1 MSALLTITIPTFNRA
16 EHLDVLLDSLFAQVN
31 AFKDDIRLV
40 VIDNH
45 STDDTALRCEAWKQK
60 GMPFEYICNAENI
73 GMARNIIKCF
83 DIAETEYSWTIG
95 DDDVLRDGTVAH
107 VMGILKRDRPDL
119 LHFGARTFHWPA
131 SVSERCA
138 VATINAKF
146 MDAMSFVRLV
156 NVYMTFLS
164 CLVVRKAT
172 RPTSVDS
179 ARIEQRANSVIPQL
193 SWILDILM
201 AGTRFCFVPQRLVLS
216 RIGGSGGYNACE
228 TFSTRL
234 VEILDASASIRL
246 ARAFKARTV
255 VKYLPSMII
264 MMRAQSSG
272 DFSLSDADPAHLKR
286 AYSQCIG
293 YWLFVVPVTYL
304 PLRLARIPYLVS
316 RLVAKCIGV
325 LDRVDIYLFRLHR

>member
-16 EHLDVLLDSLFAQVN
+16 EHLDVLLDSLFAQIN

-119 LHFGARTFHWPA
+119 LRFGAQPFHSPVT
-131 SVSERCA
+131 VSQRRA
-138 VATINAKF
+138 IATVKPKL

-164 CLVVRKAT
+164 CLVLRKAT
-172 RPTSVDS
+172 YRDAPEAAPLDKYSS
-179 ARIEQRANSVIPQL
+179 SVIPQL
-193 SWILDILM
+193 GWTLDILM
-201 AGTRFCFVPQRLVLS
+201 VGQRFCYVPQCLVLG
-216 RIGGSGGYNACE
+216 RAGASGGYNACE

-234 VEILDASASIRL
+234 VEILDASMSARL
-246 ARAFKARTV
+246 ARVFKARTV

-264 MMRAQSSG
+264 KIRADVSG
-272 DFSLSDADPAHLKR
+272 SFSLSEADPHHLKR
-286 AYSQCIG
+286 AYSQFSA
-293 YWLFVVPVTYL
+293 YWLFIFPVMRL
-304 PLRLARIPYLVS
+304 PLGLARIAYFFS
-316 RLVAKCIGV
+316 RITSKCVGV
-325 LDRVDIYLFRLHR
+325 LDRLEIYGFRLQR